1 MSEGEGGSESTQ
13 QDPQD
18 SVWQPGGGAGPRL
31 LTSSQAEGEGQR
43 EGERG
48 RLHTQLPLY
57 SVHAA
62 QPGDAVCVRGVSV
75 ILYKLQPQK

>member
-31 LTSSQAEGEGQR
+31 LTSSQAEGEGER
-43 EGERG
+43 EGGREREREG
-48 RLHTQLPLY
+48 DYTPSCHFIRYMQLNPVML
-57 SVHAA
+57 SV
-62 QPGDAVCVRGVSV
+62 
-75 ILYKLQPQK
+75 